1 MPKFDLGTV
10 FSRFFK
16 LVGENAGLFFAIGV
30 IGNIVPAVAVTYAMF
45 ATLGLSFQGKADFS
59 QFTPDNFGYFGGA
72 GLIIFIM
79 SLVTLSMITEVA
91 ILRAVGKTPNLAT
104 VLGHGFRNILPIIA
118 ISILIFLLLVAGM
131 VLLIVPLFFWAICT
145 CVAVPCYVG
154 EPGRGIF
161 GSISRSFE
169 LTKGN
174 RWWLLLIFFVAIVAE
189 TIGSSALGAA
199 IPMLAQP
206 GNEAMLMPL
215 QLLNAVFSGVLS
227 LLGNIFI
234 TAIYV
239 CLRESKEKLSPENAA
254 SVFS

>member
-16 LVGENAGLFFAIGV
+16 LVSENIGLFLAIGV
-30 IGNIVPAVAVTYAMF
+30 IGNIVPAVAITYAMF
-45 ATLGLSFQGKADFS
+45 ATLGLSFHGTTDFS
-59 QFTPDNFGYFGGA
+59 QFTSANFGYFGGA

-118 ISILIFLLLVAGM
+118 ISILIFLLLIAGM
-131 VLLIVPLFFWAICT
+131 ILLIVPFFFWAICT
-145 CVAVPCYVG
+145 CVAVPSYVG
-154 EPGRGIF
+154 EPGRGII
-161 GSISRSFE
+161 GSIKRSFE
-169 LTKGN
+169 LTKGS
-174 RWWLLLIFFVAIVAE
+174 RWWLLLIFFVAIVVEMIA
-189 TIGSSALGAA
+189 SSAVGAA
-199 IPMLAQP
+199 MLMITLP

-215 QLLNAVFSGVLS
+215 QLLNAVFSGFLS
-227 LLGNIFI
+227 LLGSIFI
-234 TAIYV
+234 SAIYV